1 MLFVVGF
8 VLSIVVCLL
17 LFVVVGW
24 NLSVFLDRMLAPLS
38 SIPDKRNC
46 TRLLLGWKM
55 NPRESSVQCTWDAAA
70 EPVWSKCLECFGTY
84 TQWHLT
90 IMWITDIHD
99 VEEIKCKT
107 TVSYMS
113 VCSFMKEC
121 LLAKIPW
128 SIEIA
133 AVSSHSRFNQ
143 QHHCYLF
150 KNNYFLYLFSS
161 VISFVW
167 ALFKVQPTAPSLI
180 FSTAGALR
188 IGAVREPSIHLKLL
202 SI

>member
-8 VLSIVVCLL
+8 VLSIVVCCSLL
-17 LFVVVGW
+17 LFVVVVW
-24 NLSVFLDRMLAPLS
+24 NLSVLLDRMLAPLS

-55 NPRESSVQCTWDAAA
+55 HPRESSVQCTWAAAA
-70 EPVWSKCLECFGTY
+70 EPVRAKCLESFGTY
-84 TQWHLT
+84 TQCNLT
-90 IMWITDIHD
+90 IMWMTDIHD
-99 VEEIKCKT
+99 EIGWKT
-107 TVSYMS
+107 TVSHMP
-113 VCSFMKEC
+113 VCSFVKEC

-150 KNNYFLYLFSS
+150 KNNSFLYLFSS